1 MSFSIAIAGKGGVG
15 KTLVCGM
22 LARRMADVGAGP
34 VLVVDADANANVNEV
49 LGMPAGES
57 VGAIREEMKCASGAT
72 SDGMTRAEFLE
83 YKIERALSE
92 GDGLDLLVMGRPEGP
107 GCYCYANNLLRDILR
122 RLADRYRYVVID
134 NEAGM
139 EHLSRRLM
147 QDLDLLLIISDPTLR
162 GIDTAF
168 RLSRVP
174 EEVET
179 RVGAKALLVN
189 RVPQGGLS
197 AEAERRIEDG
207 GLRFLG
213 SIPEDPEVTR
223 CDQELGSLSSLYPD
237 SVFARHVADIATRLG
252 LDPFPH
258 HLRTAAAGSDVPS
271 RPSPSGRIDA
281 RSSTPSASASPRAA
295 TTRSS
300 RPPRDTSR

>member
-22 LARRMADVGAGP
+22 LARRLVDVGAGP

-57 VGAIREEMKCASGAT
+57 VGAIREEMKSTAAEAPG
-72 SDGMTRAEFLE
+72 GMTRAQFLE
-83 YKIERALSE
+83 YKIETALSE

-107 GCYCYANNLLRDILR
+107 GCYCYANNLLRDLLR
-122 RLADRYRYVVID
+122 KLADRYRYVVVD

-179 RVGAKALLVN
+179 RVAAKALLVN
-189 RVPQGGLS
+189 RRPEGGLS
-197 AEAERRIEDG
+197 AEAERRIEEG

-223 CDQELGSLSSLYPD
+223 CDQELGGLSSLYPD
-237 SVFARHVADIATRLG
+237 SILARHVADIATRLG
-252 LDPFPH
+252 LDRVSH
-258 HLRTAAAGSDVPS
+258 HLTTADADSTAPS
-271 RPSPSGRIDA
+271 RPFPFGRLHA
-281 RSSTPSASASPRAA
+281 RSSTPSAPSGPRVAK
-295 TTRSS
+295 TRPS
-300 RPPRDTSR
+300 RPPRDGTR

>member
-22 LARRMADVGAGP
+22 LARRLADVGAGP

-57 VGAIREEMKCASGAT
+57 VGAIREEMKHTSGAASG
-72 SDGMTRAEFLE
+72 SMTRAEFLE
-83 YKIERALSE
+83 YKIETALSE

-107 GCYCYANNLLRDILR
+107 GCYCYANNLLRDLLR
-122 RLADRYRYVVID
+122 RVADRYRYVVID

-162 GIDTAF
+162 GIDTAL

-189 RVPQGGLS
+189 RSPEGGLS
-197 AEAERRIEDG
+197 AEAERRIEEG
-207 GLRFLG
+207 GLSFLG

-223 CDQELGSLSSLYPD
+223 CDQELGGLSSLYPD
-237 SVFARHVADIATRLG
+237 SILARHVADIVTRLG
-252 LDPFPH
+252 LDCFPH
-258 HLRTAAAGSDVPS
+258 HLRTAAADSNVPS
-271 RPSPSGRIDA
+271 RPSPSGRIDV
-281 RSSTPSASASPRAA
+281 RSSTPSASSGPRVAG
-295 TTRSS
+295 TRPS
-300 RPPRDTSR
+300 RTPRDAS